1 MMDERIEMARTD
13 FEALADSMAVAA
25 ACTSLLPGEEPPPNW
40 IPPDEEA
47 CAHWLEAVAVT
58 RAADRAIDRALVQQ
72 RLADSLGPDGGQAA
86 LAATRADLAE
96 FVGDL
101 C

>member
-47 CAHWLEAVAVT
+47 CAHWLEAVAGT

-72 RLADSLGPDGGQAA
+72 RLADSLGPDAAEVAAPVAAAEA
-86 LAATRADLAE
+86 LARP
-96 FVGDL
+96 
-101 C
+101 